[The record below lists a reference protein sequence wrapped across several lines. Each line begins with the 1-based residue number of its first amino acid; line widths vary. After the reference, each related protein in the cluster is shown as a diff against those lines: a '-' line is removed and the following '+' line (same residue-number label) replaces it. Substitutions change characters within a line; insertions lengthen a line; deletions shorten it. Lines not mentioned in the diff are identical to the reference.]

1 MIMHDYAGQKY
12 SFFVGVVQGDVR
24 SKAIRGEMKRA
35 GWCDIDIDICRY
47 LPFLMDE
54 REICEAVRETGSLLL
69 AKGGKREE

>member
-1 MIMHDYAGQKY
+1 MK
-12 SFFVGVVQGDVR
+12 FFVGVVKGDVR

-35 GWCDIDIDICRY
+35 GWCDIDIDTCRY
-47 LPFLMDE
+47 LPFLNDDE